1 MKGLKVRKGGQT
13 MEIAVP
19 EGNVS
24 VTVGC
29 HDGKYYINAGGM
41 EVASGKVLRWLDEDG
56 LPAGTTIE
64 VTCCDVPEPAE
75 SVSSVDMEADSLKQK
90 LEKYKYALHLIDVL
104 RPELVKAGLIDPTD
118 CKSAGDEK

>member
-13 MEIAVP
+13 VEIAVP

-41 EVASGKVLRWLDEDG
+41 EVASGKALRWLDEDG

-64 VTCCDVPEPAE
+64 VTCCDVPEPA
-75 SVSSVDMEADSLKQK
+75 VPASSADMEENTVRQK
-90 LEKYKYALHLIDVL
+90 LDKYRYALHVIETL
-104 RPELVKAGLIDPTD
+104 RPELVKAGLI
-118 CKSAGDEK
+118 GG

>member
-1 MKGLKVRKGGQT
+1 

-41 EVASGKVLRWLDEDG
+41 EVASGKALRWLDEDG
-56 LPAGTTIE
+56 LPAGTTVE
-64 VTCCDVPEPAE
+64 VTCCDVPEPA
-75 SVSSVDMEADSLKQK
+75 VPAPPPLRCPAGRFQTGHKDLK
-90 LEKYKYALHLIDVL
+90 LM
-104 RPELVKAGLIDPTD
+104 
-118 CKSAGDEK
+118 